1 MFSNKVVS
9 ESQSVNF
16 PSVFV
21 MARNVCVI
29 MGHNLFVD
37 PGGGG
42 GLPADELLGLEPK
55 GDLVVGALDGVGTV
69 ADVAADFDGEIT
81 TD

>member
-1 MFSNKVVS
+1 
-9 ESQSVNF
+9 
-16 PSVFV
+16 
-21 MARNVCVI
+21 

-81 TD
+81 TDWA